1 MHGLI
6 FLRSN
11 NMKKVILVT
20 GALVLSACSY
30 FLPQNNQTLYY
41 QCGTTPLTAAL
52 DAKASEV
59 SFLLGGELL
68 HQKEG
73 LALSI
78 TMASTLSNPRGNAH
92 VECNGRVMISD
103 CVQAN

>member
-30 FLPQNNQTLYY
+30 FLPQNNQTLYVN
-41 QCGTTPLTAAL
+41 T
-52 DAKASEV
+52 D
-59 SFLLGGELL
+59 
-68 HQKEG
+68 
-73 LALSI
+73 
-78 TMASTLSNPRGNAH
+78 
-92 VECNGRVMISD
+92 
-103 CVQAN
+103 

>member
-20 GALVLSACSY
+20 GALVLSARSY

-41 QCGTTPLTAAL
+41 QCGTTPLTTAL
-52 DAKASEV
+52 DAKAE
-59 SFLLGGELL
+59 
-68 HQKEG
+68 
-73 LALSI
+73 
-78 TMASTLSNPRGNAH
+78 RGQLF
-92 VECNGRVMISD
+92 C
-103 CVQAN
+103 